1 MSGLVDDVKSAAER
15 GFHGLFGGG
24 DTPPTGGTGT
34 RDDLLQVDP
43 DALLSFAQQLDE
55 RAGDLERGLAAERR
69 KVESALARSGSMYT
83 RDGRVSPVFK
93 PMGSALA
100 GVLDH
105 AESNVAAVTA
115 TLRNDAQ
122 LLRELVDAHDDAER
136 RAARGWESGEVQM
149 KPRGAAA

>member
-1 MSGLVDDVKSAAER
+1 MSVVDDVKGAAEQ
-15 GFHGLFGGG
+15 GFHHMFGG
-24 DTPPTGGTGT
+24 DTPATGGTGV

-55 RAGDLERGLAAERR
+55 RAGDLERGLAAERV
-69 KVESALARSGSMYT
+69 KVGSALSRSGSMYT

-100 GVLDH
+100 GVLDR
-105 AESNVAAVTA
+105 AEENVRAVTD

-122 LLRELVDAHDDAER
+122 LLRELVEAHDDAER
-136 RAARGWESGEVQM
+136 RAVRGWESGELQM
-149 KPRGAAA
+149 KPR